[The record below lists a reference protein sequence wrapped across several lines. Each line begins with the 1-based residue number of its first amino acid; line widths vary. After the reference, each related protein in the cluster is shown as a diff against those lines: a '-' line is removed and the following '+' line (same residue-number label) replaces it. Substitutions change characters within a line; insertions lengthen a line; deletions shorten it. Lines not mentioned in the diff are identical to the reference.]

1 VKLSFKNTYN
11 NKRVLITGATGFKG
25 SWLSIWLHSLGSD
38 VLGFSLEPITERDNY
53 VVCGLENK
61 INHIAANIE
70 NFKKLCDVIN
80 NFKPHFI
87 FHLAAQPLVINSYKD
102 PISTY
107 NTNVN
112 GTLNILEAI
121 RKTDFVSVGIIVTSD
136 KCYEINNSKVS
147 YKETDPLGGIDP
159 YSASK
164 AVCEIITN
172 SYIKSYFSI
181 KGSPNIASVRAG
193 NVIGGGD
200 WAENRIVPDCIKS
213 IENGKP
219 IMLRN
224 PQATRPWQH
233 VLEPLSGYLTLGK
246 VLYEKGK
253 KYQSAWNFGPKL
265 NDSKSVEDVAKAI
278 IKYLGNG
285 NISYENFEEE
295 YKESILLAIDIQK
308 SKKFLDWNPKL
319 SFDEAI
325 KLTVDEYNIKSLTTD
340 QIYRQRLEHI
350 LYYCGK

>member
-1 VKLSFKNTYN
+1 
-11 NKRVLITGATGFKG
+11 
-25 SWLSIWLHSLGSD
+25 
-38 VLGFSLEPITERDNY
+38 
-53 VVCGLENK
+53 
-61 INHIAANIE
+61 
-70 NFKKLCDVIN
+70 
-80 NFKPHFI
+80 
-87 FHLAAQPLVINSYKD
+87 
-102 PISTY
+102 
-107 NTNVN
+107 
-112 GTLNILEAI
+112 
-121 RKTDFVSVGIIVTSD
+121 
-136 KCYEINNSKVS
+136 
-147 YKETDPLGGIDP
+147 
-159 YSASK
+159 
-164 AVCEIITN
+164 
-172 SYIKSYFSI
+172 
-181 KGSPNIASVRAG
+181 
-193 NVIGGGD
+193 
-200 WAENRIVPDCIKS
+200 
-213 IENGKP
+213 
-219 IMLRN
+219 MLRN